1 MIEKKIREAEFTRQ
15 HTLSPEQLKK
25 LLEGKMARA
34 KRYYEA
40 VSQKREV
47 IKIADWIAKC
57 EYTGNEVLAPH
68 YKHGANGR
76 RLGWNPSSGTKN
88 QFVLKHI
95 GDKLGTVCRRNASS
109 SMF

>member
-25 LLEGKMARA
+25 LLEDKIARA

-47 IKIADWIAKC
+47 IKIAD
-57 EYTGNEVLAPH
+57 
-68 YKHGANGR
+68 
-76 RLGWNPSSGTKN
+76 
-88 QFVLKHI
+88 
-95 GDKLGTVCRRNASS
+95 
-109 SMF
+109 